1 MGRMTVGEVADAVG
15 VSAKAIRL
23 WEAKGLLPDID
34 RTPGGYRV
42 YDESHLAILR
52 FIHQAR
58 TLGMTLADIRRILD
72 PEHTGPARCECVARM
87 LDDRIA
93 EIDRTLRTLDQLRRT
108 LLDVRERAR
117 NAVGVTGG
125 GPGLCPIIEGSDGPY
140 ARGNV

>member
-42 YDESHLAILR
+42 YDESNLAMLR

-58 TLGMTLADIRRILD
+58 TLGMTLADIRHILE
-72 PEHTGPARCECVARM
+72 PKHAGPARCECVARM

-93 EIDRTLRTLDQLRRT
+93 EIDRTMSTLGQLRRT
-108 LLDVRERAR
+108 LLDVRERAG
-117 NAVGVTGG
+117 NAVDVMGRGF
-125 GPGLCPIIEGSDGPY
+125 GLCPIIEGLDDPY
-140 ARGNV
+140 ASGKV

>member
-1 MGRMTVGEVADAVG
+1 MGGMTVGEVADAVG

-52 FIHQAR
+52 FIHQAK
-58 TLGMTLADIRRILD
+58 TLGMTLADIKRILD
-72 PEHTGPARCECVARM
+72 PDHAGPARCECVARM

-93 EIDRTLRTLDQLRRT
+93 EIEHTLSTLDQLRRT
-108 LLDVRERAR
+108 LLDVRERAG
-117 NAVGVTGG
+117 NAVDVMGR

-140 ARGNV
+140 AQGNL